1 MEYIVEQRSPE
12 WFNLRIG
19 KFTASTFKNLFA
31 GSNTQTY
38 KNEIYRVVFERL
50 TKKSPENVVTEYM
63 QRGTELE
70 PEARSVYELET
81 GNNVKEPGFFELNEW
96 IGASPD
102 GLIRED
108 GLIEIKCPKYSTM
121 IEYMI
126 KNKVPSEYIWQIQG
140 QLWVTERKWCD
151 FVAYH
156 PDLPILIIRVL
167 RDENKIK
174 ELELAVN
181 QAISEVKKIL
191 ETISV

>member
-81 GNNVKEPGFFELNEW
+81 GNNVKESGFFELNEW